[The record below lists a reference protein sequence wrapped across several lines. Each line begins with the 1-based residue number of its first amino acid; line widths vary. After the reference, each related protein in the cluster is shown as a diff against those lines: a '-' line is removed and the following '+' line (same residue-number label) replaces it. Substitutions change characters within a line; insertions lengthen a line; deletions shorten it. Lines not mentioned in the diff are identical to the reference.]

1 MVSAE
6 RETSRLRVTTD
17 QAEDT
22 QRPQR
27 VPTAGPTVAVL
38 ERKVD
43 LAAVLP
49 AFALRRFCASR
60 GQSALDRAR

>member
-38 ERKVD
+38 AQSVPCGG
-43 LAAVLP
+43 AARICP
-49 AFALRRFCASR
+49 AAFLCFAWPI
-60 GQSALDRAR
+60 GVG